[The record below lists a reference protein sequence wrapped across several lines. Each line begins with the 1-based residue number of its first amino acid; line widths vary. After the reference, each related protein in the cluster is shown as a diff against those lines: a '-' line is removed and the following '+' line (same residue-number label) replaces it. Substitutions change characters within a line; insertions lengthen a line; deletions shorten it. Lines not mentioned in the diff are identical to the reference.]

1 MERNPT
7 TTSAHDGPTPIP
19 QISTRRLRYSSF
31 PFSPPYPSLSFP
43 PLVSTLLPEKM
54 ALSMIWNT
62 VSTPPTMAIVLQ
74 NIKARQRSASGSRVD
89 GRRMEQQDARR
100 DEVRERLPLLGV
112 DDEHRRNLVVE
123 EDAGDAGRS
132 VRGGVALSVLLAL
145 VVRGQVSLVRSD
157 RVLRR

>member
-1 MERNPT
+1 
-7 TTSAHDGPTPIP
+7 
-19 QISTRRLRYSSF
+19 
-31 PFSPPYPSLSFP
+31 
-43 PLVSTLLPEKM
+43 
-54 ALSMIWNT
+54 
-62 VSTPPTMAIVLQ
+62 
-74 NIKARQRSASGSRVD
+74 
-89 GRRMEQQDARR
+89 MEQQDARR